1 MLLSA
6 LQGESFTLD
15 LVDSTPSGMSEK
27 APKVCEQ
34 ERSQVLDR
42 TNQVLVPSP
51 TP

>member
-1 MLLSA
+1 MLLSV

-15 LVDSTPSGMSEK
+15 LVDSTSSRSEK

-42 TNQVLVPSP
+42 TNQVLAPSP

>member
-15 LVDSTPSGMSEK
+15 LVDSSPSCMSEK
-27 APKVCEQ
+27 
-34 ERSQVLDR
+34 
-42 TNQVLVPSP
+42 VLVPSA

>member
-15 LVDSTPSGMSEK
+15 LVDSSPSSMSEK
-27 APKVCEQ
+27 
-34 ERSQVLDR
+34 
-42 TNQVLVPSP
+42 VLVPSP